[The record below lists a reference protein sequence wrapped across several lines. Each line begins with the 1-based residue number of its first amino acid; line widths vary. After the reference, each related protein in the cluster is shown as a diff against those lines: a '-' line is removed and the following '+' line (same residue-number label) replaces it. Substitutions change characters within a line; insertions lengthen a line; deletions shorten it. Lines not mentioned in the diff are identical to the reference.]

1 MITLKSIQAE
11 LNTIEELIN
20 KDITFKT
27 ARLDELVDLPLNG
40 LEEKMCPAVFLAV
53 NSLKGQSESRIIN
66 LALIFQYVFLANRI
80 HRLINDEDVSEDVRQ
95 YSVLVGDF
103 VFGQTFSRLCEK
115 DVFIYTRDFIKAIE
129 TMNEG
134 VLLRWRFKNKSISLK
149 DYKLILGKERA
160 YLTALAGRLG
170 AQVSGIQESLIPKIE
185 EFGYLLGMAW
195 AAWEESLGVPLVQE
209 YLMKV
214 KALIF
219 ELKDHLPVRPLQELY
234 EFFIENTSPNAKLA
248 SN

>member
-1 MITLKSIQAE
+1 MIALKSIQAE
-11 LNTIEELIN
+11 LNMIEEMIN

-53 NSLKGQSESRIIN
+53 NSLKGQSGYLTIN

-80 HRLINDEDVSEDVRQ
+80 HRLVTDEDVPEDVRQ

-103 VFGQTFSRLCEK
+103 VFGQTFSRLCQEGIFK
-115 DVFIYTRDFIKAIE
+115 YTRDFIKAIE

-134 VLLRWRFKNKSISLK
+134 VLLRWRLKNKNIALK

-170 AQVSGIQESLIPKIE
+170 AQVSGIEESLVPKIE

-214 KALIF
+214 KTLISD
-219 ELKDHLPVRPLQELY
+219 LKDYLPVRPLQELY